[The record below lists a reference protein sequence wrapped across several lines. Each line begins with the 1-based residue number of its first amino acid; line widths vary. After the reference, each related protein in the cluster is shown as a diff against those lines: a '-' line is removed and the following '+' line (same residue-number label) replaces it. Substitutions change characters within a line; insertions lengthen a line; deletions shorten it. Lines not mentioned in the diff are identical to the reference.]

1 MYALFRGHQQES
13 AFPTQEPL
21 PAEYGIYGEV
31 NEQKGEGDEIGNNG
45 DLFDDRLDRPGSTPG
60 PDPAN
65 GSYDALSRDHS
76 DDANENDDD
85 VGEIRSATRVSVPP
99 RPSSSLGSPVH
110 LEHTEPGSQA
120 ASTGTSTN
128 WSSPMSTET
137 SSTSSRKTVG
147 QPAANSRLERR
158 PEISWV
164 HGYRGQ
170 GPFKN
175 LHVVRTGEILYN
187 VAALAV
193 LFNRSKHQQ
202 RFYLGHTQD
211 IDCIAYNYT
220 EDVAASGQGPGYNRT
235 SHAHIRVWKVET
247 LETLAVLGTDIIG
260 EGLSCL
266 AFSHKGLLLVAVD
279 ASLDHELSLWDWQ
292 NNAVLGRAVAN
303 PAPVLGCHFPPAEE
317 DLFLTFGVQHLCFWR
332 RGKDGFLDRLDAITA
347 EHSPKTITAVDFL
360 GTAGFVTGDDAGYV
374 TVWSASK
381 EGSYFFISKEFK
393 AHQNDVNVLLYLPH
407 NLLLSA
413 SSIDREEHIKAWDVD
428 RKFHKLGVTS
438 LPKGTGGVHA
448 ICQHLPYATDENIF
462 VGTTHNLILEG
473 SFKRKFRPVIQ
484 SHCRDAMFVA
494 VSPTENVFYTVGRD
508 RAVCK
513 WNITNLVWMTP
524 LDSECLSASTHPR
537 GGTLAVGCT
546 NGRMFLLAA
555 DSGAVV
561 SSVTVASSALN
572 ALAYS
577 PDGMMLAVG
586 ANDGFIYII
595 LVQDQGQTNQKGEV
609 IRGRDSIVNVD
620 WSSDNRLLQVV
631 TSDGQYQELLCWD
644 VNSLKAKSPTL
655 TKVDWQDLTC
665 TLNPDVVGIWDNEN
679 LRDAVNLTCHRSHN
693 KAVVA
698 AGDRAGFL
706 RIFRFPCTNIKAGFT
721 EQKISSAPVTC
732 VRFLYG
738 DKYLVTLL
746 GHSGYFVVWKMISN
760 KPRGGTGKVA

>member
-1 MYALFRGHQQES
+1 
-13 AFPTQEPL
+13 
-21 PAEYGIYGEV
+21 
-31 NEQKGEGDEIGNNG
+31 
-45 DLFDDRLDRPGSTPG
+45 
-60 PDPAN
+60 
-65 GSYDALSRDHS
+65 
-76 DDANENDDD
+76 
-85 VGEIRSATRVSVPP
+85 
-99 RPSSSLGSPVH
+99 
-110 LEHTEPGSQA
+110 
-120 ASTGTSTN
+120 
-128 WSSPMSTET
+128 
-137 SSTSSRKTVG
+137 
-147 QPAANSRLERR
+147 
-158 PEISWV
+158 

-266 AFSHKGLLLVAVD
+266 AFSHKVHGLLLVAVD

-347 EHSPKTITAVDFL
+347 
-360 GTAGFVTGDDAGYV
+360 
-374 TVWSASK
+374 
-381 EGSYFFISKEFK
+381 
-393 AHQNDVNVLLYLPH
+393 
-407 NLLLSA
+407 
-413 SSIDREEHIKAWDVD
+413 
-428 RKFHKLGVTS
+428 FHKLGVTS
-438 LPKGTGGVHA
+438 VSASLVSILVVLKFTHFAVIRKLSVGAFQIENRRAHNTGTQNKYNRRALVSCISVSRVLVFVRSPFDYEPVPTVPLPKGTGGVHA

-760 KPRGGTGKVA
+760 